1 MAKSMEAYLKQRK
14 LQSDTALE
22 NGLPDD
28 PVNKA
33 LDREFDAQFNI
44 ATHLEDITL
53 VSLQKLRPYS
63 KHPFKAYNEEK
74 LTALAESIARDGL
87 QQPVIVRRIDGIP
100 GWEILAGHNRVEA
113 MRRLCKTDIPAI
125 VRELDDKQAA
135 LVVVTTN
142 LEQREKLLPSEK
154 AFAYKLQM
162 EALQNGENL
171 IIKNGCLSSDCNGLQ
186 AGYQIDTQRK
196 GQVLSDEKD
205 ESYAQIFRYIRLTH
219 LLSELL
225 DLLDSEKIPI
235 MAGYEISFLPPETQ
249 QEVHRYFFQTG
260 TKDKL
265 TLKNAQA
272 LRAAVQAG
280 KPVTNDTI
288 PDILHRPKKT
298 PGPGIVQFSQKELKR
313 RYNLPKD
320 FDLTAFV
327 YAKLEESFAK
337 GK

>member
-33 LDREFDAQFNI
+33 LYREFDAQFNI

-74 LTALAESIARDGL
+74 LAALAESIARDGL
-87 QQPVIVRRIDGIP
+87 QQPVIVRRIDGVS

-142 LEQREKLLPSEK
+142 LEQREKLLP
-154 AFAYKLQM
+154 
-162 EALQNGENL
+162 NL
-171 IIKNGCLSSDCNGLQ
+171 S
-186 AGYQIDTQRK
+186 
-196 GQVLSDEKD
+196 
-205 ESYAQIFRYIRLTH
+205 
-219 LLSELL
+219 
-225 DLLDSEKIPI
+225 
-235 MAGYEISFLPPETQ
+235 
-249 QEVHRYFFQTG
+249 
-260 TKDKL
+260 
-265 TLKNAQA
+265 
-272 LRAAVQAG
+272 
-280 KPVTNDTI
+280 
-288 PDILHRPKKT
+288 
-298 PGPGIVQFSQKELKR
+298 
-313 RYNLPKD
+313 
-320 FDLTAFV
+320 
-327 YAKLEESFAK
+327 
-337 GK
+337 